1 MNIQPGSLSSEGRA
15 KRYDLGHIEQEG
27 HAPRFG
33 RLVRALVLVA
43 TGVSGLVLGPT
54 ASKAV
59 PSFARQTGMTCSVCH
74 TSIPELTS
82 FGRQFKMNGY
92 VLSMPPDPKMA
103 LPITAFMVG
112 GFTHTQKAQDAPPL
126 QSSQK
131 TNDILS
137 LDQFSLFYAGKIA
150 DNLGAFAQFTY
161 SPDAKS
167 WSWDN
172 TDIRWAKSGSLFG
185 KDATFGLSL
194 NNNPTVQ
201 DLWATTP
208 AWGYPQ
214 FGSAVAPQFGPP
226 GTMLQGTL
234 AQTVVGLTGYSMF
247 SNGFY
252 TEFGGYTGL
261 SPAMLTHLGTGD
273 PGFQVKGFA
282 PYLRLAYSESLSKKS
297 TLMVGL
303 MAMAAD
309 LKPTAAGS
317 SGSDRYVDLGFDTQY
332 DYSGHGYGLTLKARD
347 IIEWQHTSGV
357 SPFSGASNSANHL
370 NATDISLTYYRSKWA
385 VIGAFSR
392 VSGSSDAGLYG
403 TNSAIGSPNSKS
415 VSLEVNYSPWMDGG
429 PSWDP
434 RGNLKF
440 GVQYIHYLQLYG
452 GTTNFDGAGHNA
464 SDNNTLFVYAML
476 AF

>member
-1 MNIQPGSLSSEGRA
+1 MKIQSEPLPFTGRA
-15 KRYDLGHIEQEG
+15 ERYGLRHTPINL
-27 HAPRFG
+27 HVPPLG
-33 RLVRALVLVA
+33 RLMRAAALFVA
-43 TGVSGLVLGPT
+43 GLTGLVLGPT
-54 ASKAV
+54 AAQAV
-59 PSFARQTGMTCSVCH
+59 PSFARQTGMACSVCH

-92 VLSMPPDPKMA
+92 VMSMPANPKLA
-103 LPITAFMVG
+103 LPIAAFMVG
-112 GFTHTQKAQDAPPL
+112 GFTHTQKAQDTPPL

-137 LDQFSLFYAGKIA
+137 LDQFSLFYAGKIT
-150 DNLGAFAQFTY
+150 DNVGAFAQFTY

-172 TDIRWAKSGSLFG
+172 TDIRWAKSGTLFG
-185 KDATFGLSL
+185 KDATYGLSL

-234 AQTVVGLTGYSMF
+234 AQTVLGLTGYSMF
-247 SNGFY
+247 SNGLY

-261 SPAMLTHLGTGD
+261 SPSTLIHLGTGD
-273 PGFQVKGFA
+273 PGFQVTGFA
-282 PYLRLAYSESLSKKS
+282 PYLRLAYSKSLSKKS

-317 SGSDRYVDLGFDTQY
+317 SGNDRYVDLGFDTQY
-332 DYSGHGYGLTLKARD
+332 DYSGKGYGLMLKARD
-347 IIEWQHTSGV
+347 ILEWQHTSGA
-357 SPFSGASNSANHL
+357 SPFSGASNPDNHL
-370 NATDISLTYYRSKWA
+370 NALDVSLTYYRSKWA
-385 VIGAFSR
+385 VIGAFSN

-403 TNSAIGSPNSKS
+403 GNSVSGSPDSTS

-434 RGNLKF
+434 KGNLKF
-440 GVQYIHYLQLYG
+440 GVQYIHYLRLYG
-452 GTTNFDGAGHNA
+452 GTTNFDGNGHNA
-464 SDNNTLFVYAML
+464 SDNNTLFVYTMI